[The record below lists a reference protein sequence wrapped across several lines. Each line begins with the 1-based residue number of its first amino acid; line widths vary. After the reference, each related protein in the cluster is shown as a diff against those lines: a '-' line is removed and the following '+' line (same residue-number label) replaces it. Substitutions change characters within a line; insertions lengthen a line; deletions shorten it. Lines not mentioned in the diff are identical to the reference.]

1 MVINNNSV
9 RIPARI
15 ITKDEVNKILIEI
28 SKYLYLNSFNIT
40 LSNKI
45 NQNWKFVINYK
56 VNGQKNGEKVI
67 INDNFII

>member
-9 RIPARI
+9 RVPART
-15 ITKDEVNKILIEI
+15 ITKEEVNKVLIEI

-40 LSNKI
+40 LSNKM
-45 NQNWKFVINYK
+45 NQNGKFVINYK
-56 VNGQKNGEKVI
+56 VNWLKNWEKVT